1 MLYAPQR
8 IKFLKV
14 ELVFLGLNT
23 QNKMEKFTI
32 SGGSDFIEVTL
43 EKVFGFPDT
52 TCFWGGYD
60 VQARIEIKSGNFGVK
75 SGLWISTGEL
85 HDFFQQL
92 NHSYLILTGDVSLNS
107 YEGNL
112 NLIAAFDGL
121 GHVNITG
128 SFSEQNEFAND
139 LKFEFVS
146 DQTFIRST
154 LCELEQIVLKYG
166 DAKGINRTN

>member
-1 MLYAPQR
+1 M
-8 IKFLKV
+8 
-14 ELVFLGLNT
+14 G
-23 QNKMEKFTI
+23 KFTI
-32 SGGSDFIEVTL
+32 SGGSDFIKVTL

-92 NHSYLILTGDVSLNS
+92 NHSYLSLTGDVSLNS

-166 DAKGINRTN
+166 DAKGINHTN